1 MFPQIKTY
9 SKRSAA
15 AEYFRKYFKGRSAS
29 SDSKTFTNLV
39 LTTKDE
45 LGWCCLISGTKERRI
60 TFGKGKDVVAEPNSP
75 NRTWYKIIQPESSFI
90 HRGHLFVY
98 RGHKVSSD
106 YSIVPVHIVDSVK
119 YVQNLN
125 QDEGLT
131 YRLCAVKTKKGE
143 IINYAWAAFKDEVL
157 AAQYPVFQD
166 EKIDYKLNKVN
177 FEIMEYDEE
186 FIFADNRWYVCTEGG
201 HLALGRLPLPKRYNI
216 AAMISA

>member
-9 SKRSAA
+9 SKRSTAA
-15 AEYFRKYFKGRSAS
+15 AYFKQYFKGRSAS

-60 TFGKGKDVVAEPNSP
+60 TFGKGQDDVAKPNIP
-75 NRTWYKIIQPESSFI
+75 HKTWYKIIQPDSSFI
-90 HRGHLFVY
+90 YRGHLFVY
-98 RGHKVSSD
+98 RAHKTSSD
-106 YSIVPVHIVDSVK
+106 YSIVPVHIVDNVK

-125 QDEGLT
+125 KEELLSF
-131 YRLCAVKTKKGE
+131 RLCAVKTNKGE
-143 IINYAWAAFKDEVL
+143 IINYAWAAFKNEIL

-166 EKIDYKLNKVN
+166 EKIDYNPNKVN
-177 FEIMEYDEE
+177 FEILKYDEE
-186 FIFADNRWYVCTEGG
+186 FIFAGNRWYVCTEGG